1 MTSRAFS
8 CNKSLIR
15 KNLSRFWLLSLGLLV
30 ILTLKGLSLFSE
42 LSLRLTT
49 ANRLEEMI
57 DRLYWEKH
65 VGIELISS
73 ILIAALMFSY
83 LHQKRGSSFF
93 GSLPV
98 SRNSLF
104 LSSYLSGLM
113 LYCIPWLLTALIT
126 TPVIASVDWGNPV
139 FRNYYFGFLCF
150 RLVLYLVGYTMAVFS
165 MLLCGRVAFGAVIA
179 LLLQILVPILELL
192 LTAMLESFLYGISV
206 FSGVDTEFLAP
217 YIFLSERLSYSE
229 AELPWVAMGLYAGAS
244 LLLIYPLMLLH
255 RRRKEECVGQTLVFP
270 WLYGILQVI
279 LTFLGYIVLSAL
291 ILTPFALAG
300 TDSTIVVGSIPS
312 ILIFVIA
319 FFLVKMLLLRS
330 RKVFRKKNFLQ
341 CGLFLLVTVAVI
353 YTFSNDLF
361 HIVRRLPQGEKVQE
375 VCLSLSGNDYST
387 DNPEAIE
394 DLIRIHSHI
403 IEERD
408 ALNKEVSDKS
418 DYDKSQE
425 TYFLSLTYTMK
436 NGRTLHRTYQLSFYW
451 NDPESRE
458 LWYEV
463 EAFFLEDHR
472 AVDQLHQVEEQT
484 VTVYYDDEI
493 RMSTAEIE
501 AFFRALEKD
510 MEAHLQALPLLHISK
525 DYRTDYVV
533 IETKDGNSYYL
544 DIYRSPAPN
553 TNQFLRDIRSPST
566 PNK

>member
-1 MTSRAFS
+1 MISRAFS

-42 LSLRLTT
+42 LFIHLTT
-49 ANRLEEMI
+49 ENRLEEMI
-57 DRLYWEKH
+57 DRLYWDKH

-113 LYCIPWLLTALIT
+113 LYSIPWLLAAMIT
-126 TPVIASVDWGNPV
+126 TPVVASVDLGNPV

-165 MLLCGRVAFGAVIA
+165 MLLCGRVFFGSVIA
-179 LLLQILVPILELL
+179 LLLHILVPTLELL

-206 FSGVDTEFLAP
+206 FSGVVTEFLAP
-217 YIFLSERLSYSE
+217 YIFLSESLSYSE
-229 AELPWVAMGLYAGAS
+229 AELPWVAMGIYAGAS

-270 WLYGILQVI
+270 WLYGILQAI

-291 ILTPFALAG
+291 ILTPFALAD
-300 TDSTIVVGSIPS
+300 TDSTVVVGSIPS
-312 ILIFVIA
+312 ILIFVIS
-319 FFLVKMLLLRS
+319 FFLIKMLLLRS

-341 CGLFLLVTVAVI
+341 CGLFLLVAVAVI
-353 YTFSNDLF
+353 LAFSNDLF

-375 VCLSLSGNDYST
+375 VCLSLSGSDYST
-387 DNPEAIE
+387 DDPEAIE

-408 ALNKEVSDKS
+408 TLQKEISDQS
-418 DYDKSQE
+418 DNSPG
-425 TYFLSLTYTMK
+425 TYSLSLTYTMK
-436 NGRTLHRTYQLSFYW
+436 NGRTFRRTYQLSFYW

-484 VTVYYDDEI
+484 VRVRYNDGDI
-493 RMSTAEIE
+493 MMSTAETE
-501 AFFRALEKD
+501 AFFRAMEKD
-510 MEAHLQALPLLHISK
+510 MEAHLQALPLLHIN
-525 DYRTDYVV
+525 YRTDYVV
-533 IETKDGNSYYL
+533 IETKDGIAYYL
-544 DIYRSPAPN
+544 DILRAPAPN
-553 TNQFLRDIRSPST
+553 TIQFLRDIRSPST

>member
-1 MTSRAFS
+1 MTSRASS
-8 CNKSLIR
+8 CNGALIR

-30 ILTLKGLSLFSE
+30 ILTLKGLNLFSE
-42 LSLRLTT
+42 LSIRLTT
-49 ANRLEEMI
+49 ENRLDEMI
-57 DRLYWEKH
+57 DRLYWDKH

-83 LHQKRGSSFF
+83 LHQKRSSSFF

-98 SRNSLF
+98 SRDSLF
-104 LSSYLSGLM
+104 LSSYFSGLM

-126 TPVIASVDWGNPV
+126 TPVVASVDWGNPV

-165 MLLCGRVAFGAVIA
+165 MLLCGRVFFGSVIA
-179 LLLQILVPILELL
+179 LLLHILVPTLELL
-192 LTAMLESFLYGISV
+192 LTAMLDSFLYGISAG
-206 FSGVDTEFLAP
+206 SGTVTEFLAP
-217 YIFLSERLSYSE
+217 YIFLSGSLSYSE
-229 AELPWVAMGLYAGAS
+229 AELPWVAMGIYAGVS

-279 LTFLGYIVLSAL
+279 LTFLGEIVLSSL
-291 ILTPFALAG
+291 ILTPFAIADTDGTVVVDIMLPILA
-300 TDSTIVVGSIPS
+300 
-312 ILIFVIA
+312 FVIA

-341 CGLFLLVTVAVI
+341 CGLFLLVAVAVI

-408 ALNKEVSDKS
+408 TLQKEISDQS
-418 DYDKSQE
+418 DNSPD
-425 TYFLSLTYTMK
+425 TYSLSLTYTMK
-436 NGRTLHRTYQLSFYW
+436 NGRTLRRTYQLSFYW

-484 VTVYYDDEI
+484 VTVYYNDGVM
-493 RMSTAEIE
+493 MSTAETE
-501 AFFRALEKD
+501 AFFRAMEKD
-510 MEAHLQALPLLHISK
+510 MEAHLQALPLLDIRK
-525 DYRTDYVV
+525 VKLNNNVV
-533 IETKDGNSYYL
+533 IETKDGISYYL
-544 DIYRSPAPN
+544 DILRSPAPN
-553 TNQFLRDIRSPST
+553 TIQFLRDISSPST

>member
-15 KNLSRFWLLSLGLLV
+15 KNLSRFWLLSLWLLV

-42 LSLRLTT
+42 LSIRLTT
-49 ANRLEEMI
+49 ANRLREMI
-57 DRLYWEKH
+57 VRLYCDKH

-73 ILIAALMFSY
+73 ILIAALVFSY

-113 LYCIPWLLTALIT
+113 LYCIPWLLAAMIT
-126 TPVIASVDWGNPV
+126 TPVVASVDWGNPV

-206 FSGVDTEFLAP
+206 FSGVVTEFLSP
-217 YIFLSERLSYSE
+217 YIFLPESLSYSE
-229 AELPWVAMGLYAGAS
+229 AELPWVAMGIYAGAS

-270 WLYGILQVI
+270 WLYGILQAI

-291 ILTPFALAG
+291 ILTPFALAD
-300 TDSTIVVGSIPS
+300 TDSTVVVGSIPS
-312 ILIFVIA
+312 ILIFVIS
-319 FFLVKMLLLRS
+319 FFLIKMLLLRS

-341 CGLFLLVTVAVI
+341 CGLFLLVAVAVI
-353 YTFSNDLF
+353 YTFSIDLF

-387 DNPEAIE
+387 DDPEAIE
-394 DLIRIHSHI
+394 DLIKIHSHI

-408 ALNKEVSDKS
+408 TLQKEISDQS
-418 DYDKSQE
+418 DNSPD
-425 TYFLSLTYTMK
+425 TYSLSLTYTMK

-458 LWYEV
+458 LWYEL

-484 VTVYYDDEI
+484 VTVYYNDGAI
-493 RMSTAEIE
+493 MMSTAETE
-501 AFFRALEKD
+501 AFFRAMEKD
-510 MEAHLQALPLLHISK
+510 MEAHLQALPLLHINR

-533 IETKDGNSYYL
+533 IETKDGIAYYL
-544 DIYRSPAPN
+544 DILRAPAPN
-553 TNQFLRDIRSPST
+553 TIQFLRDISSPST